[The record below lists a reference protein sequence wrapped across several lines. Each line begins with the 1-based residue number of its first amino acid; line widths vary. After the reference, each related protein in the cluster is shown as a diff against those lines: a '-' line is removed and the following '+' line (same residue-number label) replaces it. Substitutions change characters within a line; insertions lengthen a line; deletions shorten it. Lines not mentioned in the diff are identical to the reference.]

1 MHSKTRGP
9 LIKDITLIRYNLCC
23 WNKWSCSVLMLHSL
37 IPVWTQTTQVRGAKR
52 NLCFVSHNCGRILIS
67 NFLHHILTR
76 HFPIILSFV
85 WPVSHSNNTQSL
97 CFPKEILTST
107 VIYHYA
113 VPYHFLSTNH
123 IGSSTLSWTE
133 YSRSPLRYFEDK

>member
-1 MHSKTRGP
+1 MLLKQVVLFCFNAA
-9 LIKDITLIRYNLCC
+9 LINSSFNANNT
-23 WNKWSCSVLMLHSL
+23 S
-37 IPVWTQTTQVRGAKR
+37 PGAKR

-67 NFLHHILTR
+67 KFLHHILTR